1 MRRRL
6 YIVRIS
12 LVHPKFT
19 FVSDFDGVWTNPK
32 KELQSVHDTV
42 KSHLLEISG
51 WSKSKVE
58 EVYAAFGQEVFQSPK
73 NYGWRI
79 EGRFSSFV
87 DEDYF
92 AVPTSIAQYID
103 DAPCDDA
110 RSLKNLIL
118 KDFDSVLAFV
128 DTCYLSSC
136 ESFRDKVSHDLV
148 DGSESVL
155 RWLIDNNVQIV
166 FATNAPYE
174 KVRDWLGEY
183 DLEVADAR
191 DNNFKSSPIRVY
203 GRSGKQHLAENSKI
217 LNFGGRP
224 VFCDRP
230 EYLSILAEENPDF
243 VLGDV
248 LSLDLSQPIAM
259 RVNSHSSAP
268 FAVGIMDL
276 PHTPDWVLESVG
288 EGPEK
293 VDYLVSHVTSLP
305 RIIQEIRTKQYD
317 YGTVS

>member
-1 MRRRL
+1 MRRRRHV
-6 YIVRIS
+6 VRIS

-32 KELQSVHDTV
+32 KELESVHNTV
-42 KSHLLEISG
+42 KSRLLDISG
-51 WSKSKVE
+51 WSKSKLE
-58 EVYAAFGQEVFQSPK
+58 EIYASFSEKVFDKPK
-73 NYGWRI
+73 CYGWRI

-110 RSLKNLIL
+110 KYLKKLIL

-128 DTCYLSSC
+128 DTCYFSSC
-136 ESFRDKVSHDLV
+136 ESFRDEVSHDLV

-155 RWLIDNNVQIV
+155 RWLISNNVQVV

-183 DLEVADAR
+183 GLEVADAR
-191 DNNFKSSPIRVY
+191 NDDFKSSPIRVY
-203 GRSGKQHLAENSKI
+203 GRAGKQHLAPDSTT
-217 LNFGGRP
+217 LTFCDRS

-230 EYLSILAEENPDF
+230 EYLSILAQESPDF

-259 RVNSHSSAP
+259 RVNCHSSAP

-288 EGPEK
+288 EGLDK
-293 VDYLVSHVTSLP
+293 IDYLVPHITSLP